1 MKNRNFD
8 DYDLFVIRKK
18 NTFLRKLT
26 HFVLFSLLWIYVIFV
41 LVTNLAFL
49 LGYYS
54 DDFVSF
60 YLLLNLNYILY
71 IKIIVAIIILI
82 VLTSIYSIFRLK
94 QLRRLNEHVDQK

>member
-1 MKNRNFD
+1 MKKRNLD

-18 NTFLRKLT
+18 STFLRKLM

-94 QLRRLNEHVDQK
+94 QLRRLNKHVDQK